1 MIDIQELEKYPF
13 KQRLVM
19 LRTIKGLSQQ
29 ELSADINANA
39 SSIGAWERG
48 ESLPK
53 GDKLDQLATALDVPH
68 IVLIRWELKRPL
80 NANRKESYHET
91 SR

>member
-53 GDKLDQLATALDVPH
+53 GDKLDQLAAALDVPH
-68 IVLIRWELKRPL
+68 IVLIRWRIEETIKRKSKGKL
-80 NANRKESYHET
+80 S
-91 SR
+91 

>member
-13 KQRLVM
+13 KQRLIM

-53 GDKLDQLATALDVPH
+53 GDKLDQLAAALDVPH
-68 IVLIRWELKRPL
+68 IVLIRWRIEETIKRKSKGKLP
-80 NANRKESYHET
+80 
-91 SR
+91 

>member
-19 LRTIKGLSQQ
+19 LRTIKGISQQ

-53 GDKLDQLATALDVPH
+53 GDKLDQLAAALDVPH
-68 IVLIRWELKRPL
+68 IVLIRWRIEETIKRKSKGKL
-80 NANRKESYHET
+80 S
-91 SR
+91 

>member
-13 KQRLVM
+13 KQRLIM

-53 GDKLDQLATALDVPH
+53 GDKLDQLAAALDVPH
-68 IVLIRWELKRPL
+68 IVLIRWRIEETIKRKSKGKL
-80 NANRKESYHET
+80 S
-91 SR
+91 

>member
-68 IVLIRWELKRPL
+68 IVLIRWRIEETIKRKSKGKL
-80 NANRKESYHET
+80 S
-91 SR
+91 